1 MQYEV
6 YRNSRL
12 CPSSDAAAF
21 TDMDAFFKQVES
33 EDKALNDAAQT
44 NLNTG
49 TYSTGK
55 LHPSQEKG
63 VLHFQK
69 LLREAVMEHR
79 QLEIDAQHEIWP
91 ARLSATSSKNGEVGE
106 NEDVKFCADLEA
118 CSLDKAAADW

>member
-12 CPSSDAAAF
+12 CPTSDDASF
-21 TDMDAFFKQVES
+21 THMDAFFKQVEA

-55 LHPSQEKG
+55 LHPSQERG

-79 QLEIDAQHEIWP
+79 QLEKDAQHEIWP
-91 ARLSATSSKNGEVGE
+91 ARLSTISENGE

-118 CSLDKAAADW
+118 CSVDKAVDW